1 MKNRNKE
8 GKNKKKQVA
17 TRRADSQSKGASP
30 LGAWKRL
37 AGMPVCS
44 KTLRST
50 RFNYTADSCP
60 CSLGGCTSLWP
71 CTASRLC
78 FKHDLPSAAVAA
90 SHRAAALGSATAS
103 SDLDGDG
110 GGRGSHGVT
119 YLFFLSF
126 NRSLVRNAFASNP
139 WKARAR
145 EVNRVLWFMHTARAV
160 GVRPS
165 RRHPIAPAA

>member
-1 MKNRNKE
+1 
-8 GKNKKKQVA
+8 
-17 TRRADSQSKGASP
+17 
-30 LGAWKRL
+30 
-37 AGMPVCS
+37 MPVCS

-50 RFNYTADSCP
+50 RVNYTADSCP

-103 SDLDGDG
+103 SDLGGDGDG

-165 RRHPIAPAA
+165 RRHPVAPAA